1 VRLHKAQTKP
11 QNNIRL
17 TLQTTTS
24 NMCQQNNKRTKDL
37 LLLAGGDVAAY
48 DTPFEF
54 AAFANSCPSS
64 QSSEFISSFTLPAT
78 ALENK
83 PKIIVDTSNLDEQ
96 DLELLKKQDPFL
108 YFSIPAVHHAA
119 VVRNSR
125 GIDMSAIQGS
135 RSKAT
140 SRRASCPSR
149 IQQTSDS
156 TKVERKSRISF
167 ECHTDLLFEELM
179 DDFDDMIMQESS

>member
-54 AAFANSCPSS
+54 APSS
-64 QSSEFISSFTLPAT
+64 QSSEFISSFTLTLPAT

-167 ECHTDLLFEELM
+167 ECHTDLLLEELM
-179 DDFDDMIMQESS
+179 DDFDDMIMHESS